1 MTQPDYSKYS
11 IPELQEALSTV
22 DEQKYPETKAA
33 IEAELQKRKDSG
45 EYERHIQER
54 MLELDRREQGRR
66 RLARAARPWVAGYLE
81 ASALL
86 MLFGTSIQLSVEL
99 GRVAWAFWMIG
110 ILYAI
115 TVAVAGY
122 GLVRDRRWGHGLA
135 VTVIALQLVRLQSES
150 LYFSLSSAISV
161 YLYGVIPEGNFEFGV
176 SAQINPGGLQV
187 LVGDLPYATGAGIN
201 LFAIFLIWLLFAGRR
216 PLPGEGS
223 ITEDRTKESAE

>member
-66 RLARAARPWVAGYLE
+66 RLARAARPW
-81 ASALL
+81 
-86 MLFGTSIQLSVEL
+86 
-99 GRVAWAFWMIG
+99 
-110 ILYAI
+110 
-115 TVAVAGY
+115 VAGY